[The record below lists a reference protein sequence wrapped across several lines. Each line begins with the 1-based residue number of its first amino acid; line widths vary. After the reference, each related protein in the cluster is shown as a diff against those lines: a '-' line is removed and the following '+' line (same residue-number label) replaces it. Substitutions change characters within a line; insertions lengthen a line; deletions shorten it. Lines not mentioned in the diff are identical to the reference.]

1 MTFKTRLTITFL
13 AVVFMPLILFG
24 ITVLC
29 MSEYQRH
36 VVSKN
41 FGIDSDTYEI
51 AVNSIQLFSSV
62 TENIYEDIQEYIATD
77 GGESLEDK
85 TKLDTINDKLSK
97 KSSFLVVRKGNDI
110 FYTGNAEKTQEIK
123 DVLPAYRSTKG
134 SNYKGET
141 YMKKLKLLIKQADF
155 RFKDH
160 SKGSVFIVTMTKDLI
175 PQTRSLAF
183 QVMLAFVVIMVLTGL
198 ALVSWMYTGL
208 ISPLEQITEATKK
221 IREGNLDFE
230 IDIPES
236 KDEVAVLCKSFE
248 EMRGRLKE
256 SADKQIESEH
266 ENRALIT
273 NITHDLK
280 TPVTSIKGYAEGLLD
295 GVAAT
300 PERQE
305 KYLKTIYNKA
315 SDMDRLINELTFY
328 AGIDTDRIPYNFA
341 KLNIV
346 NYFTD
351 CIEEL
356 QVELESRSMTLS
368 FKNELP
374 DDTYVIADPMQFKKV
389 INNIVGNAIK
399 YTDKSDGNVAILLKD
414 LENVVIIEI
423 RDNGMGIAEKD
434 LPYIFDRFYRA
445 DASRNSA
452 RGGSGIGLSIV
463 RKIVEDHGGRV
474 WATSEAGV
482 GTTMN
487 IELRKYVEQ

>member
-1 MTFKTRLTITFL
+1 
-13 AVVFMPLILFG
+13 MPLILFG
-24 ITVLC
+24 ATVLC

-41 FGIDSDTYEI
+41 FGIDSDTYEL

-62 TENIYEDIQEYIATD
+62 TEDIYEDIQDYIAED
-77 GGESLEDK
+77 GGEKLEDK
-85 TKLDTINDKLSK
+85 TSLDDLNDKLAL
-97 KSSFLVVRKGNDI
+97 KSSFLVVRKGRDI
-110 FYTGNAEKTQEIK
+110 YYTGNLEKTQEIK
-123 DVLPAYRSTKG
+123 DILPAYRSTKG

-155 RFKDH
+155 RFRDH
-160 SKGSVFIVTMTKDLI
+160 SKGSVFIVTMTKDLL
-175 PQTRSLAF
+175 PQTRSMAF
-183 QVMLAFVVIMVLTGL
+183 QVMLAFVVVLILTGL

-221 IREGNLDFE
+221 IQEGNLDFE

-236 KDEVAVLCKSFE
+236 RDEVAVLCKSFE
-248 EMRGRLKE
+248 EMRSRLKE
-256 SADKQIESEH
+256 SADRQIESEH

-280 TPVTSIKGYAEGLLD
+280 TPVTSIKGYAEGLMD

-305 KYLKTIYNKA
+305 KYIRTIYNKA
-315 SDMDRLINELTFY
+315 NDMDRLINELTFY
-328 AGIDTDRIPYNFA
+328 AGIDNNKIPYNFT
-341 KLNIV
+341 KLNISD
-346 NYFTD
+346 YFVD

-356 QVELESRSMTLS
+356 RVELDSRSMN
-368 FKNELP
+368 FVYENKLP
-374 DDTYVIADPMQFKKV
+374 PDTYVIADPVQFKKV

-399 YTDKSDGNVAILLKD
+399 YTDKTEGNVAILLKD

-423 RDNGMGIAEKD
+423 KDNGMGISEKD

-445 DASRNSA
+445 DASRNSK

-463 RKIVEDHGGRV
+463 KKIVEDHGGRV
-474 WATSEAGV
+474 WAESEAGV
-482 GTTMN
+482 GTTMI
-487 IELRKYVEQ
+487 IELRKYEEQ